1 MFWGVKFVWLETPW
15 GWTPDLHL
23 VACVRSDQG
32 SQGRSPLITPL
43 NNSLGYH
50 LHYHT
55 KGLDE
60 GDDAPGLWRSPEHVH
75 LSIGCESMDHTDTDN
90 KKCPYHR
97 QRAVDNRDERNKRP
111 RMI

>member
-1 MFWGVKFVWLETPW
+1 MRACAATEARRAGVRLS
-15 GWTPDLHL
+15 L
-23 VACVRSDQG
+23 RS
-32 SQGRSPLITPL
+32 

-75 LSIGCESMDHTDTDN
+75 LSIGCESMDHTDEEN
-90 KKCPYHR
+90 KRCPYHK
-97 QRAVDNRDERNKRP
+97 QRAVDKRDERNKRS
-111 RMI
+111 RIS